1 MIAHADL
8 IHVLALVNASILA
21 TLTLGYVCIRRGSRD
36 GHRRVMSIAI
46 ALGCGFLAIYFY
58 YHFSAGVAKFGG
70 QGMIRPVYFSLLTVH
85 TLMAAIAGLLIPAAF
100 LHAIAGHFVQ
110 HQRLARWALPIWLF
124 VAASGLAVYAM
135 AVHLFPIAVS

>member
-8 IHVLALVNASILA
+8 IHVLAFVNVAILA
-21 TLTLGYVCIRRGSRD
+21 TLALGYACIRRGSRD
-36 GHRRVMSIAI
+36 GHRRMMSIAI

-58 YHFSAGVAKFGG
+58 YHFGAGMAKFGG
-70 QGMIRPVYFSLLTVH
+70 QGMIRPVYFTLLAAH
-85 TLMAAIAGLLIPAAF
+85 TLMAAVAGLLIPAAF
-100 LHAIAGHFVQ
+100 LRAFTGHFDR

-135 AVHLFPIAVS
+135 AVHLFPIAAS